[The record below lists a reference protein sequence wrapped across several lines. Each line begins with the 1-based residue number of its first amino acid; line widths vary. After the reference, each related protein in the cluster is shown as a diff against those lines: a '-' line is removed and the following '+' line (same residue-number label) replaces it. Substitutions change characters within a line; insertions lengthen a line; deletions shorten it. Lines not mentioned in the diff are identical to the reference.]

1 MKIQTITI
9 LSFSV
14 IVFFTSSCKLFSGGD
29 TDTRGGAIIDENRK
43 VTLDGN
49 SGKLFD
55 ILSDKS
61 TGINFVNDL
70 TENYQVNWWRYSYI
84 YNGGGVCI
92 GDVNNDN
99 LPDLFFTGNTVANK
113 LFINKGNLKFED
125 YTEKSGITYNKE
137 KWPYGASMVDVD
149 GDNDLDIYVCM
160 SRWDDAEKRTNQ
172 LWINNGDATFTEK
185 TKEFGL
191 DAKVY
196 STHANFFDYDND
208 GDLDM
213 YLATHPVDFID
224 KNKTK
229 YFQKIEQ
236 GKNSSNQF
244 YVNNGDNTFTESHL
258 KVGINNHGYG
268 LSATVGDINDDG
280 FLDVFVAND
289 YAMYDFVYINNGD
302 GTFRDESLKAIK
314 KTSINSMGADISDFN
329 NDGMLDMFVVDM
341 DMEDNYTYKTFMLS
355 SQVEV
360 MRILLNAGYGYQNRS
375 NSLQMNNG
383 DGTFSEISRTANVS
397 TTDWSWTTFFTD
409 FDNDGW
415 KDLYVANGFL
425 RDFHV
430 DESETYHKLRR
441 AIRIED
447 STVYYEVRKELPTYV
462 LDHPNYIYKN
472 NGDLT
477 FKDISN

>member
-1 MKIQTITI
+1 MMKVKQLIQII
-9 LSFSV
+9 MVAIVVSV
-14 IVFFTSSCKLFSGGD
+14 SSCKLFSDGD
-29 TDTRGGAIIDENRK
+29 TDTRGGAIIDKARE

-55 ILSDKS
+55 ILTDKT
-61 TGINFVNDL
+61 TGIDFINDL
-70 TENYQVNWWRYSYI
+70 SENYTVNWWRYSYI

-92 GDVNNDN
+92 GDVNNDG
-99 LPDLFFTGNTVANK
+99 LQDLYFTGNIAPNS
-113 LFINKGNLKFED
+113 LYLNKGNFKFENI
-125 YTEKSGITYNKE
+125 TEKAGLVKNPE
-137 KWPYGASMVDVD
+137 KWPYGASMVDID
-149 GDNDLDIYVCM
+149 ADNDLDIYVCM
-160 SRWDDAEKRTNQ
+160 SRWDDPVRRENE
-172 LWINNGDATFTEK
+172 LWINNGDLTFTEK
-185 TKEFGL
+185 AKEFGL
-191 DAKVY
+191 NANVY

-236 GKNSSNQF
+236 GKNMSNLF
-244 YVNNGDNTFTESHL
+244 YINNGDNTFTESHL

-268 LSATVGDINDDG
+268 LSATVGDVNDDG

-329 NDGMLDMFVVDM
+329 NDGFLDMFVVDM

-383 DGTFSEISRTANVS
+383 DGSFSEISRTANIS

-415 KDLYVANGFL
+415 KDLISPMDFYAISMWMNLKPITNFVAQFVL
-425 RDFHV
+425 
-430 DESETYHKLRR
+430 K
-441 AIRIED
+441 
-447 STVYYEVRKELPTYV
+447 TVLYIMKCVK
-462 LDHPNYIYKN
+462 NYQPM
-472 NGDLT
+472 
-477 FKDISN
+477 F